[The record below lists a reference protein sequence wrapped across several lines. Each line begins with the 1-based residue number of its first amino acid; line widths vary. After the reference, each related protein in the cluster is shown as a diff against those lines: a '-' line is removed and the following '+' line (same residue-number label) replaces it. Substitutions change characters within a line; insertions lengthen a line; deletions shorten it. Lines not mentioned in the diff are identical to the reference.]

1 MKKLKPMYDR
11 VLVRRV
17 ETTETTRESG
27 IVVPGRSGEKP
38 SIGIVVAVGPGRIIV
53 STGQLQPLMVKP
65 GDEVY
70 FSKHAGHEIEHG
82 GEKLL
87 CLDESNIMATYETED
102 EPDADGAYRQE
113 NQA

>member
-11 VLVRRV
+11 VLVRR
-17 ETTETTRESG
+17 TEGGDTTRESG
-27 IVVPGRSGEKP
+27 LIVPARPGEKP
-38 SIGIVVAVGPGRIIV
+38 SIGIVVAVGPGRIIA

-70 FSKHAGHEIEHG
+70 FSKHAGHEIEHL

-87 CLDESNIMATYETED
+87 CLDESNIMAIYESVESQTPNPE
-102 EPDADGAYRQE
+102 EAA
-113 NQA
+113 

>member
-11 VLVRRV
+11 VIVRRV
-17 ETTETTRESG
+17 ESAETTRESG
-27 IVVPGRSGEKP
+27 IVVPGRPGEKP
-38 SIGIVVAVGPGRIIV
+38 SIGIVVSVGPGRIIA

-87 CLDESNIMATYETED
+87 CLDESHIMAIYETVS
-102 EPDADGAYRQE
+102 EPDGGGAYRQE
-113 NQA
+113 AQA